1 MITSGVKIAGVS
13 NSMFGKIGF
22 SVLVALLSLAAPVV
36 SFAQTCCSGGV
47 PLGGSLGLGAA
58 ESKSLQVL
66 VTYDYNALNTLMDV
80 SQQLDDQ
87 SRTRTTQSTI
97 LEMNYGLNNRF
108 SFTGVLPFVRQAR
121 TIQGFEGREE
131 FTAVQGVGDVV
142 LLAKFRML
150 KPGLNPT
157 YDWIIGAGPK
167 IPTARTDFTNNQ
179 GLTLAA
185 DMQPGS
191 GSLDGIL
198 WSNFMK
204 SRLFNQPN
212 LGLVSVITYR
222 YSGAN
227 NNYNGSQI
235 YRFGNEFQ
243 FNLGLNYSLFAHW
256 PIDVFSFLR
265 YRSQTEDLIDGGK
278 FPSSG
283 GKWVYAIPGIN
294 IQFSPNWSFR
304 LSGDVPLYR
313 KLDGTQLTTS
323 YKVTAA
329 VLFNIP
335 FSNNKLIVNN

>member
-1 MITSGVKIAGVS
+1 MKTSGENNSNVEFGEFWRDGLSILITVLILVS
-13 NSMFGKIGF
+13 PI
-22 SVLVALLSLAAPVV
+22 VLK
-36 SFAQTCCSGGV
+36 AQTCCSGGV

-58 ESKSLQVL
+58 ENKSLQFL
-66 VTYDYNALNTLMDV
+66 VTYDYNALNTLMDI
-80 SQQLDDQ
+80 SERLDDQ
-87 SRTRTTQSTI
+87 TRSRTTQSTI
-97 LEMNYGLNNRF
+97 LEMNYGLYNRF
-108 SFTGVLPFVRQAR
+108 SITGVLPFVRQAR
-121 TIQGFEGREE
+121 TIQGFEDREE
-131 FTAVQGVGDVV
+131 FTAVQGIGDVV

-150 KPGLNPT
+150 KPDINST
-157 YDWIIGAGPK
+157 IDWIVGAGPK

-198 WSNFMK
+198 WTNFMK

-227 NNYNGSQI
+227 NNYNGLQT

-256 PIDVFSFLR
+256 PIDVYSFLR

-323 YKVTAA
+323 YKLTAA

-335 FSNNKLIVNN
+335 FSNSINIMR

>member
-1 MITSGVKIAGVS
+1 MKTSGVTYAGVL
-13 NSMFGKIGF
+13 NSIFLKVGF
-22 SVLVALLSLAAPVV
+22 IVSMAVLLLAAPVV
-36 SFAQTCCSGGV
+36 LTAQTCCSGGV

-58 ESKSLQVL
+58 ENKSLQFL

-80 SQQLDDQ
+80 SERLDDQ
-87 SRTRTTQSTI
+87 TRTRTTQSTI
-97 LEMNYGLNNRF
+97 LEMNYGLNNRV
-108 SFTGVLPFVRQAR
+108 SITGVLPFIRQAR
-121 TIQGFEGREE
+121 NIEGFEGRKE
-131 FTAVQGVGDVV
+131 FTAVQGIGDVV

-150 KPGLNPT
+150 KPDINST
-157 YDWIIGAGPK
+157 IDWIVGAGPK

-227 NNYNGSQI
+227 KNYNGSQT

-256 PIDVFSFLR
+256 PIDVFSFIR

-283 GKWVYAIPGIN
+283 GKWVYAIPGAN

-323 YKVTAA
+323 YKLTAA

-335 FSNNKLIVNN
+335 FNDNDIIIQ